1 MRDAAIPVKLGLGI
15 LREERVM
22 HILDKLYQVLQARKG
37 ANPEESY
44 VASLYAK
51 GSAKISEKIRE
62 EAEETIVEG
71 LRLEKSSADP
81 EIRKAL
87 TSESADLVFHL
98 LVLLAHHNIEPEEV
112 FGVLEKRFGIGGHV
126 EKASRPQ

>member
-1 MRDAAIPVKLGLGI
+1 MDA
-15 LREERVM
+15 
-22 HILDKLYQVLQARKG
+22 HILEKLYAVLQDRKN
-37 ANPEESY
+37 ADPDDSY

-71 LRLEKSSADP
+71 LRLEKSSTDP

-87 TSESADLVFHL
+87 THESADLIFHWM
-98 LVLLAHHNIEPEEV
+98 VLLAHHDINPEEV
-112 FGVLEKRFGIGGHV
+112 FAVLEDRFGIGGHE
-126 EKASRPQ
+126 EKASRGR

>member
-1 MRDAAIPVKLGLGI
+1 MNT
-15 LREERVM
+15 
-22 HILDKLYQVLQARKG
+22 HILEKLYAVLQDRKNSDAG
-37 ANPEESY
+37 DSY

-71 LRLEKSSADP
+71 LRLEKSSTDAS
-81 EIRKAL
+81 IRKAL

-98 LVLLAHHNIEPEEV
+98 MVLLSHHDINPNEV
-112 FGVLEKRFGIGGHV
+112 FQVLEDRFGVSGHD
-126 EKASRPQ
+126 EFASRTQGR

>member
-1 MRDAAIPVKLGLGI
+1 
-15 LREERVM
+15 M
-22 HILDKLYQVLQARKG
+22 HILDKLYGVLMARKD
-37 ANPEESY
+37 ADPESSY

-71 LRLEKSSADP
+71 LRLEKSADDP

-87 TSESADLVFHL
+87 VHESADLLFHL
-98 LVLLAHHNIEPEEV
+98 NVLLAHHNIEPQEV
-112 FGVLEKRFGIGGHV
+112 FAVLEERFGISGHD
-126 EKASRPQ
+126 EKAARKS